1 MITLKKSFELQ
12 NYMKGLLNS
21 ALSALASTDNITI
34 TKQEHMRK
42 KSYENGED
50 ETITKPKRPDFS
62 YEVMELVDFTCDVQN
77 AMDKLTA
84 VINNA
89 KHSGTK
95 DYDGMIAINNRKR
108 TLLNRLNT
116 MAAIKPSEVIKFG
129 QGWKFNGDG
138 NQVSYSYDIKE
149 TTTIDFDRNAVKA
162 IISRIRKELDET
174 SADIDLM
181 QLETM
186 VDFDT
191 IYEIGDS
198 LEDAVE
204 KYKEHNKQ

>member
-21 ALSALASTDNITI
+21 ALLALAFADNITI

-50 ETITKPKRPDFS
+50 EIIIKPKRPDFS
-62 YEVMELVDFTCDVQN
+62 YEVMELVDFTCHIQN
-77 AMDKLTA
+77 TMDELTA
-84 VINNA
+84 AINDA
-89 KHSGTK
+89 KHSGLK
-95 DYDGMIAINNRKR
+95 DYDGMISINNRKH

-116 MAAIKPSEVIKFG
+116 MAAIKPSEVIKSG
-129 QGWKFNGDG
+129 QGWKFNGEG

-149 TTTIDFDRNAVKA
+149 TTTIDFDRNVVKA
-162 IISRIRKELDET
+162 IISRLRKEVDKT
-174 SADIDLM
+174 SAEIDLM

-186 VDFDT
+186 VDFNT

-204 KYKEHNKQ
+204 KYKERNKQ

>member
-12 NYMKGLLNS
+12 NCMKNLFMS
-21 ALSALASTDNITI
+21 ALTALSYQDNVTV

-50 ETITKPKRPDFS
+50 EIVEKPKRPDFTFS
-62 YEVMELVDFTCDVQN
+62 VMELIDFACDIQN
-77 AMDKLTA
+77 EMDKLTIA
-84 VINNA
+84 INKA
-89 KHSGTK
+89 KHSGAN
-95 DYDGMIAINNRKR
+95 DFDGMIAVNNRKR
-108 TLLNRLNT
+108 SLMNRLAI
-116 MAAIKPSEVIKFG
+116 MATIKPLEVIKAG
-129 QGWKFNGDG
+129 TGWKFNGEG
-138 NQVSYSYDIKE
+138 NQVPYSYDIKE

-174 SADIDLM
+174 STAIDLM

-186 VDFDT
+186 VDFNT

-198 LEDAVE
+198 LEDAVA
-204 KYKEHNKQ
+204 KFTKGYNK